1 MKLPA
6 ALDPQRRFRLDH
18 DGFGLATLLD
28 DILGFDSALFK
39 KVEDEFCKTYFK
51 QFTGIRLKTE
61 NVANYPNSG
70 PSSGI
75 LDQAGKGIYLV
86 SQGQEVRCAASI
98 RRGNIVP
105 GHPPLAHLPE
115 PPPLLLLEEP
125 ENGIYP
131 KRLGEVITLLKKLV
145 ERTDGGPFP
154 QIILSTHS
162 PYVLNFFEPEEVT
175 FLSRPPGKPDAPVR
189 RGPARCAAH

>member
-1 MKLPA
+1 M
-6 ALDPQRRFRLDH
+6 
-18 DGFGLATLLD
+18 
-28 DILGFDSALFK
+28 FK

-86 SQGQEVRCAASI
+86 SQGQEVRAS
-98 RRGNIVP
+98 RHPTGRFCS
-105 GHPPLAHLPE
+105 GHPRLAHLPE

-131 KRLGEVITLLKKLV
+131 KRLGEAITLLKKLV

-154 QIILSTHS
+154 QIILSS
-162 PYVLNFFEPEEVT
+162 ALA
-175 FLSRPPGKPDAPVR
+175 LRPQLL
-189 RGPARCAAH
+189 